1 MNYPTTDV
9 QFLAQMLLRVRA
21 GDQIGTKET
30 HRLEEI
36 AKVGHSNVPSTELPD
51 EPDVNFGGATR
62 VGPET
67 TGI

>member
-1 MNYPTTDV
+1 MNYPTTDT
-9 QFLAQMLLRVRA
+9 QFIAQMLLRVRA
-21 GDQIGTKET
+21 GDQIGLKET

-36 AKVGHSNVPSTELPD
+36 AKVGHSNQLPPELPD
-51 EPDVNFGGATR
+51 EPNVNFGTATR